1 MIKKFLGFYLT
12 ALLTMFCTYVPFN
25 LMSSFISKSTHAES
39 LTFLRQM
46 GHASL
51 WYTFIDK
58 SEGSYT
64 TSAGQTNG
72 YIAVIDYKLL
82 LIQVIIITMIFII
95 IYLFLP
101 KKSSDQQAKKDVP
114 QI

>member
-1 MIKKFLGFYLT
+1 MKKKFFGVYLT

-25 LMSSFISKSTHAES
+25 LMSSFISKSTHVES
-39 LTFLRQM
+39 LTFVRQM

-51 WYTFIDK
+51 WYTFRDV
-58 SEGSYT
+58 SGGTFT

-82 LIQVIIITMIFII
+82 LIQVIIVTMIFII
-95 IYLFLP
+95 LYLFFP
-101 KKSSDQQAKKDVP
+101 KKSSDQQAKKGVP